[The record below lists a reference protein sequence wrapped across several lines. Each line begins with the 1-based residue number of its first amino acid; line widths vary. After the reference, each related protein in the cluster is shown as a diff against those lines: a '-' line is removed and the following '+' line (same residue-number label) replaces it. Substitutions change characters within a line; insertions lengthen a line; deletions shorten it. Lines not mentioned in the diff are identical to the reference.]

1 MMVLLTGIAVA
12 FATAAT
18 KAQAPAKVA
27 LEIRSYTLKPGAR
40 AAFHQLFIAD
50 SLPLLHRWGIDVV
63 AYGPSQHDDVTY
75 YLMRAFP
82 SRSER
87 DRVEAAFYA
96 SAEWQ
101 NGPRAA
107 VLAAIDTYTTVLI
120 DIDESTLGGLR
131 RAMETSPATTDHA
144 TLLQLNADYIR
155 AVQSSDVRRFTEIL
169 APDFL
174 CTLPDGTL
182 IGRAQFLERTAT
194 PTPVRDLEAHD
205 VQVRIMGDVAIVHAR
220 TTFSLD
226 GRRSNGR
233 YTDVWA
239 RRGGGWIAVAAH
251 VTRN

>member
-1 MMVLLTGIAVA
+1 LLVVGVLSVT
-12 FATAAT
+12 ATFT
-18 KAQAPAKVA
+18 KAQPPPKVA

-40 AAFHQLFIAD
+40 ATFHQRFITD
-50 SLPLLHRWGIDVV
+50 SLPLLKRWGIDVV
-63 AYGPSQHDDVTY
+63 AYGPSQHDDVSY

-107 VLAAIDTYTTVLI
+107 VLEAIDTYTTILI
-120 DIDESTLGGLR
+120 DVDESTLGGLR
-131 RAMETSPATTDHA
+131 HAMETSATTTDYA
-144 TLLQLNADYIR
+144 RLLQLNADYIK
-155 AVQSSDVRRFTEIL
+155 AVQASDVRRFTEIL

-182 IGRAQFLERTAT
+182 IDRAQFLERTAA
-194 PTPVRDLEAHD
+194 PTPLRDLEAHD

-220 TTFSLD
+220 TTFSIG
-226 GRRSNGR
+226 GRQSNGR

-239 RRGGGWIAVAAH
+239 RRGGAWLAVAAH

>member
-1 MMVLLTGIAVA
+1 VT
-12 FATAAT
+12 ATTFT
-18 KAQAPAKVA
+18 KAQARTKVA

-40 AAFHQLFIAD
+40 ATFHQRFITD
-50 SLPLLHRWGIDVV
+50 SLPLLNRWGIDVV
-63 AYGPSQHDDVTY
+63 AYGPSQHDEVSY

-107 VLAAIDTYTTVLI
+107 VLEAIDTYTTILI
-120 DIDESTLGGLR
+120 DVDESTLGGLR
-131 RAMETSPATTDHA
+131 HAMETSPTTTDYA
-144 TLLQLNADYIR
+144 TLLQLNADYIK
-155 AVQSSDVRRFTEIL
+155 AVQASDVRRFTEIL

-182 IGRAQFLERTAT
+182 IDRAQFLERTAT
-194 PTPVRDLEAHD
+194 PTPLRDLEAHD
-205 VQVRIMGDVAIVHAR
+205 VQVRMMGNVAIVHAR

-226 GRRSNGR
+226 GRRASGR
-233 YTDVWA
+233 YTDVWE
-239 RRGGGWIAVAAH
+239 RRGGAWLAVAAH

>member
-1 MMVLLTGIAVA
+1 MVAATAVA
-12 FATAAT
+12 
-18 KAQAPAKVA
+18 KGQAPVKIA

-40 AAFHQLFIAD
+40 AAFHQRFITD

-63 AYGPSQHDDVTY
+63 AYGPSQHDDDSY
-75 YLMRAFP
+75 YLMRAFT
-82 SRSER
+82 SRAER
-87 DRVEAAFYA
+87 DRVETAFYA

-107 VLAAIDTYTTVLI
+107 VLAAIATYTTVLI
-120 DIDESTLGGLR
+120 DVDENMLGGLR
-131 RAMETSPATTDHA
+131 RAMETSPATTDYA

-155 AVQSSDVRRFTEIL
+155 AVEASDVRRFTEIL

-182 IGRAQFLERTAT
+182 VDRAQFLERTAT
-194 PTPVRDLEAHD
+194 PTPLRDLEAHD
-205 VQVRIMGDVAIVHAR
+205 VQVRVMGDVAIVHAR
-220 TTFSLD
+220 TTFVLD
-226 GRRSNGR
+226 GRRSTGR

-239 RRGGGWIAVAAH
+239 RRGGTWVAVAAH